1 MGENIDLKKE
11 KIKIEMTQT
20 LPTFFDTFVYQTIS
34 KISKNF
40 IRVCT
45 KLSFLYHLDF
55 QGLAKKPIMCSYC
68 GRGNLNSDHFLNDS

>member
-34 KISKNF
+34 KISKSL
-40 IRVCT
+40 IKICT
-45 KLSFLYHLDF
+45 KLSFLYHFDF
-55 QGLAKKPIMCSYC
+55 QGLAKKPIICYS
-68 GRGNLNSDHFLNDS
+68 GRGKLNSDNFLNDS